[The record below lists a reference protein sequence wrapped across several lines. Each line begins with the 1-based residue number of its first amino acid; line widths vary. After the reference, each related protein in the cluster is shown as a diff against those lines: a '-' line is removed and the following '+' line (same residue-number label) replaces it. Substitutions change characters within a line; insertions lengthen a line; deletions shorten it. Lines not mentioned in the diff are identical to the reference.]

1 VQAVQHLIS
10 AVLMSKVAD
19 RMVVGSIVSE
29 SEPSQGE
36 LGRLMRSLGQTM
48 QQQFGDIN
56 KRLDSFVPAQLHAL
70 YERRVDENLDRL
82 KDDIA
87 DVKKDIEKDIADL
100 VKLTNKNRTD
110 SKQEIKD
117 LKDGQRWWWTAV
129 IVPGLLALI
138 AIVGLVINIIRG
150 G

>member
-1 VQAVQHLIS
+1 
-10 AVLMSKVAD
+10 
-19 RMVVGSIVSE
+19 
-29 SEPSQGE
+29 
-36 LGRLMRSLGQTM
+36 M

>member
-10 AVLMSKVAD
+10 AVLMSKVAG